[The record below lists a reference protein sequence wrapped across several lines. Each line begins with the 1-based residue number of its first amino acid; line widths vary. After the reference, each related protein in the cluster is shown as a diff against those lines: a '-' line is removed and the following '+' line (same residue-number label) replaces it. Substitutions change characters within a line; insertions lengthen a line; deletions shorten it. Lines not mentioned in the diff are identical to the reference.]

1 MSALARE
8 TEEPNNDEGDAV
20 IGGKDQLQLSEG
32 TWTFLPL
39 PQMIFILPQQALS
52 TLSPAPLG
60 TGKKLKPPRTKP
72 LFLEA

>member
-8 TEEPNNDEGDAV
+8 TEEPNNAEGDAM

-39 PQMIFILPQQALS
+39 PQMIFILQQQALS
-52 TLSPAPLG
+52 TLSPAPQERELPTAG
-60 TGKKLKPPRTKP
+60 
-72 LFLEA
+72 